1 MTRSPRP
8 ILLAAALLAACVAL
22 AGCGRKNEPE
32 VPKVSTEAP
41 KADTSP
47 IGMPYG
53 AGPGK
58 PKTEPP
64 NKPFLLDFL
73 M

>member
-8 ILLAAALLAACVAL
+8 ILAATALLATCVAL

-41 KADTSP
+41 KANTSP

-53 AGPGK
+53 AGPAK
-58 PKTEPP
+58 PQSEPP
-64 NKPFLLDFL
+64 NKPFVLDFL

>member
-8 ILLAAALLAACVAL
+8 ILLAVALLASLAL
-22 AGCGRKNEPE
+22 SGCGRKNEPE

-41 KADTSP
+41 KQTTSP

-53 AGPGK
+53 AGPTK
-58 PKTEPP
+58 PTQEKP
-64 NKPFLLDFL
+64 NKSFLLDFL

>member
-8 ILLAAALLAACVAL
+8 ILLAATLLAASVAL
-22 AGCGRKNEPE
+22 TGCGRKNEPE

-41 KADTSP
+41 KANTSP

-53 AGPGK
+53 AGPAK
-58 PKTEPP
+58 PQENKP